1 MGASRRL
8 PLLRA
13 TFFEHNIRRTVNRD
27 SETNLKR
34 TSVFSAV
41 ACSQHTASK
50 ACWNLTFQGKRH
62 HCCVMEKAETCAAD
76 AGGRA
81 SVEISCLFCFQVH
94 QIAEVVVYEKISE
107 SDICSL
113 VFGPR
118 CGNMTASTHVWEV
131 VVPSPLVKTP
141 RTSQVRISDPT

>member
-1 MGASRRL
+1 MDTFKTGKTTDGTCSTCLSSVRAFKVALKSFSKSEL
-8 PLLRA
+8 VGWGKVGCKTFATAYTAPEVCLGLL
-13 TFFEHNIRRTVNRD
+13 FNYIDV
-27 SETNLKR
+27 
-34 TSVFSAV
+34 
-41 ACSQHTASK
+41 
-50 ACWNLTFQGKRH
+50 
-62 HCCVMEKAETCAAD
+62 
-76 AGGRA
+76 
-81 SVEISCLFCFQVH
+81 VH
-94 QIAEVVVYEKISE
+94 QIAELVVYEEISE